1 MNPQHYRLFSQLCE
15 GLIREASTVANLLPG
30 DKAANRLIQVLHRN
44 YGLPHDQQY
53 APQQN
58 ISWSYI
64 NDTRHGAW
72 VIIKFANGA
81 GAIKAQNNKNGYN
94 AIAVPDDSDSVSS
107 GEFTRGGDVINFFK
121 EQGLGR
127 IQQLYMGTQSGEL
140 GSKQSQRAAQRAR
153 SAAHSRMDADQ
164 LMMKFRP
171 LWARAIQ
178 AAAADIKGMAVTM
191 VQNDSFNKA
200 RAKLERVSELNSL
213 LDIIESGDFDQL
225 DNYTRKNKLDY
236 LKKLVHGAMT
246 LAAAH
251 FYPEETGQVAR
262 SYSGYSAEKWQGL
275 HQLQNDLAK
284 GDQKKLGTVL
294 AFFKRM
300 LISG

>member
-1 MNPQHYRLFSQLCE
+1 MKPQHYRLFSQLCE

-30 DKAANRLIQVLHRN
+30 DKAANRLIQVLHQN
-44 YGLPHDQQY
+44 FGLPHNQRY
-53 APQQN
+53 EPQQN

-72 VIIKFANGA
+72 VIIKFANGV
-81 GAIKAQNNKNGYN
+81 GAIKALDNKNGYN
-94 AIAVPDDSDSVSS
+94 AIAVLDDSGSAPS

-127 IQQLYMGTQSGEL
+127 IQQLYMGTQSDEL
-140 GSKQSQRAAQRAR
+140 GSKQNKRAAQRAQA
-153 SAAHSRMDADQ
+153 SKFTRMDADQ

-171 LWARAIQ
+171 LWAKAIQ

-200 RAKLERVSELNSL
+200 RAKLERAGELNTL
-213 LDIIESGDFDQL
+213 LDFIESGNIDRA
-225 DNYTRKNKLDY
+225 DNYTRKNQLDY
-236 LKKLVHGAMT
+236 LKKIVHSAMV

-251 FYPEETGQVAR
+251 FYPEETGQVSR
-262 SYSGYSAEKWQGL
+262 SYSGYSSENWQGL
-275 HQLQNDLAK
+275 HQLQKDLAN